1 MRITS
6 YAYFRNIKFKHEK
19 KRLQI
24 PQKLVHKKFYVHS
37 CRRKFFKNLLPKK
50 RKKKTC
56 KRNKRDLNYDW
67 INTVFKKLMC
77 FKLSISDDGYFYATH
92 TFYMYHATVDFL
104 LNHFSSYFEKFALWA
119 CTLKCP
125 LSVKYNFFD
134 LFSYAQVD

>member
-50 RKKKTC
+50 RKKNPC

-67 INTVFKKLMC
+67 INTVFKKLMY
-77 FKLSISDDGYFYATH
+77 FKLSISDDEYFYATH

-104 LNHFSSYFEKFALWA
+104 LNHFK
-119 CTLKCP
+119 
-125 LSVKYNFFD
+125 
-134 LFSYAQVD
+134 LFWKICIMSMYS